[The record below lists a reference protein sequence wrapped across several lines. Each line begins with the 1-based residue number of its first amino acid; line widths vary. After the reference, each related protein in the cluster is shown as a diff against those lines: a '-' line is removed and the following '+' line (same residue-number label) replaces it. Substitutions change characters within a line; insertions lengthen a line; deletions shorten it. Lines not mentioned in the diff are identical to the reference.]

1 MIYFFHI
8 MFYWWLHS
16 DILITYKNKGIFHS
30 FRIIGRIGQTHQ
42 SYAIVYNFTTRL
54 CWLQKVGLFLTKL
67 IGRFARMVWIESFG
81 TLVGIIGTCVV
92 SIWIVWIW
100 RLDGRIGLKIACPTF
115 HWMISSPR
123 VGLVSST
130 GSYSKGLRTLR
141 TLEFSLK
148 LAKNK
153 FRLHWTIAGYF
164 ELFQKRLK
172 KARPIWTCLNQFGQI
187 WTSLDQFEQV

>member
-1 MIYFFHI
+1 MIVSNKVMIYFFHI
-8 MFYWWLHS
+8 LFYWWLHR

-42 SYAIVYNFTTRL
+42 SYAIVYNFSTRL

-81 TLVGIIGTCVV
+81 PLVGIIGTCVV

-100 RLDGRIGLKIACPTF
+100 RLEGRIGLKIAGPTF
-115 HWMISSPR
+115 HWMVSSPR
-123 VGLVSST
+123 MGLVSST

-148 LAKNK
+148 LAK
-153 FRLHWTIAGYF
+153 
-164 ELFQKRLK
+164 
-172 KARPIWTCLNQFGQI
+172 KANI
-187 WTSLDQFEQV
+187 DHFEQLQAILKYFRKDGKG

>member
-1 MIYFFHI
+1 MKQDYGIFFHI
-8 MFYWWLHS
+8 LIYWWLHR

-42 SYAIVYNFTTRL
+42 SYAIVYNFSTRL

-81 TLVGIIGTCVV
+81 PLVGIIGTCVV

-100 RLDGRIGLKIACPTF
+100 RLEGRIGLKIACPTF

-123 VGLVSST
+123 MGLVSST

-148 LAKNK
+148 LAKKEQIYTTLNNCRQ
-153 FRLHWTIAGYF
+153 FWTIS
-164 ELFQKRLK
+164 EKME
-172 KARPIWTCLNQFGQI
+172 KARPIWTCLNQF
-187 WTSLDQFEQV
+187 WQV

>member
-1 MIYFFHI
+1 MKQDYGIFFHI
-8 MFYWWLHS
+8 LIYWWLHR

-42 SYAIVYNFTTRL
+42 SYAIVYNFSTRL

-81 TLVGIIGTCVV
+81 PLVGIIGTCVV

-100 RLDGRIGLKIACPTF
+100 RLEGRIGLKIACPTF
-115 HWMISSPR
+115 HWMVSSPR
-123 VGLVSST
+123 MGFVSST

-148 LAKNK
+148 LAKKSK
-153 FRLHWTIAGYF
+153 FIPLWTIAGNF
-164 ELFQKRLK
+164 ELYQKRWK
-172 KARPIWTCLNQFGQI
+172 R
-187 WTSLDQFEQV
+187 LDQFGHV